1 MMKIGYNC
9 DPTTEF
15 YEIAARAGY
24 DYVEAIFCFLAENTA
39 EEIDAIKKKIAKH
52 GVPILSANCLFPGD
66 FKLLG
71 ENATEKDVLIEYLE
85 RGFSN
90 AQSVGIKK
98 VVCGSGKGRSLPDGY
113 DVEKG
118 MRELA
123 EIFRMIADI
132 AVKHGCMIVIEPLN
146 AKETNICKT
155 VKEGMAFVEL
165 TNHPAVK
172 LLADSYHM
180 RAERESFDTLKDYKS
195 ALSHTHIAE
204 GIEGSTELRACPSR
218 KDENNIKSFV
228 YALKAMGYDDTL
240 TVEAN
245 RPEANAEQRIAESA
259 EVLREWAK

>member
-9 DPTTEF
+9 DPTTDL
-15 YEIAARAGY
+15 YETAARAGY

-39 EEIDAIKKKIAKH
+39 EEIDCIKKKIERY
-52 GVPILSANCLFPGD
+52 GLPVLSANCLFPGN

-71 ENATEKDVLIEYLE
+71 EDATEKDVLLEYLE

-90 AQSVGIKK
+90 AESIGIKK
-98 VVCGSGKGRSLPDGY
+98 VVCGSGKGRSLPEGY
-113 DVEKG
+113 DVEAG
-118 MRELA
+118 TRELA
-123 EIFRMIADI
+123 EIFRMIADV

-146 AKETNICKT
+146 ANETNVCKT
-155 VKEGMAFVEL
+155 VKEGMEFVTL

-180 RAERESFDTLKDYKS
+180 RAERESFDTLKNYKDVL
-195 ALSHTHIAE
+195 AHTHIAE
-204 GIEGSTELRACPSR
+204 AIEGSAALRACPSR
-218 KDENNIKSFV
+218 RDENNIKSFV

-245 RPEANAEQRIAESA
+245 RPETDVEAIIAESA